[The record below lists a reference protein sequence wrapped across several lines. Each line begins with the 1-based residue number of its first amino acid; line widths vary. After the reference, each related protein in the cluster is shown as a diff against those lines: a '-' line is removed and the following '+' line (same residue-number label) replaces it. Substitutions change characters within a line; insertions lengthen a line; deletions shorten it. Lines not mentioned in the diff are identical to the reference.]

1 MTSIDSMCRGDG
13 PTTDMSLNLT
23 DMASMLGMTKD
34 ELARQIDGST
44 DKLQDGTRVSEKSR
58 KLLDDTSTY
67 LTRLSSE
74 ELLNWFV
81 ETLGLAADRVFMR
94 RLLEQRQYQQPSGV
108 ITTSPTGPSYP
119 AGQRFGSTEQTL
131 PFGPIPTGHD
141 RPTIRCHRGWRG
153 SRSGGKAATP

>member
-23 DMASMLGMTKD
+23 DMASMLGITKD

-58 KLLDDTSTY
+58 KLLDDTITY
-67 LTRLSSE
+67 LTRLSSD

-94 RLLEQRQYQQPSGV
+94 RLLEQRQ
-108 ITTSPTGPSYP
+108 
-119 AGQRFGSTEQTL
+119 
-131 PFGPIPTGHD
+131 
-141 RPTIRCHRGWRG
+141 
-153 SRSGGKAATP
+153 